1 MSAVISE
8 ETFDDL
14 LHATLEH
21 LIAHGRQI
29 APTKGAALEDTAVLL
44 QLANPRSRLSRS
56 AKRSTIVSCIGELA
70 WYLSGSDDEEA
81 IAYYVPQYRRYA
93 VDGKLLG
100 AYGPRLFGGEGG
112 EQVSRVISLLRSRPD
127 TRQAVIQI
135 FDHDDLARELP
146 DLPCTC
152 TLQFF
157 VRESRL
163 ELVVTMRS
171 NDAFVGLTHDLFAFT
186 MIQELVAASLGLDLG
201 TYSHFVGSLH
211 LYNSDRDR
219 ADAYLDDGWYFGA
232 TASMPPM
239 PVGDPWNSVRA
250 FCEMEAS
257 IRTTPPEQI
266 SVEGID
272 RDYWGDLGRMLAAYR
287 LKRTRP
293 ESIEK
298 LVAAL
303 ADEFF
308 EIYLTDRAFK
318 E

>member
-21 LIAHGRQI
+21 LIAHGRLI

-70 WYLSGSDDEEA
+70 WYLSGSDDEET

-93 VDGKLLG
+93 VGGKLLG

-112 EQVSRVISLLRSRPD
+112 GQVSRVISLLRSRPD

-135 FDHDDLARELP
+135 FHQGDLANDLL

-163 ELVVTMRS
+163 ALVVTMRS

-186 MIQELVAASLGLDLG
+186 MIQELVAVSLGLDLG

-219 ADAYLDDGWYFGA
+219 ADAYLEDGWYFGA

-239 PVGDPWNSVRA
+239 PVGDPWNSVRS
-250 FCEMEAS
+250 FCQMEAS
-257 IRTTPPEQI
+257 IRTTPPDQI
-266 SVEGID
+266 SVDGIG
-272 RDYWGDLGRMLAAYR
+272 RDYWGDLSRMLAAYR

-293 ESIEK
+293 DSLDE

>member
-1 MSAVISE
+1 MSAVIAE

-21 LIAHGRQI
+21 LIAHGRVI
-29 APTKGAALEDTAVLL
+29 TPTKGAALEDTAVLL

-56 AKRSTIVSCIGELA
+56 AKRSTIVSCLGELA
-70 WYLSGSDDEEA
+70 WYLSGSDDEDA

-100 AYGPRLFGGEGG
+100 AYGPRLFGGESGG
-112 EQVSRVISLLRSRPD
+112 QVSRIISLLSSRPD

-135 FDHDDLARELP
+135 FHHDDLASELL

-163 ELVVTMRS
+163 DLVVTMRS

-186 MIQELVAASLGLDLG
+186 MIQELVAASLGLELG

-211 LYNSDRDR
+211 LYSSDRDR
-219 ADAYLDDGWYFGA
+219 ANAYLDDGWYFGA
-232 TASMPPM
+232 TASMPAM
-239 PVGDPWNSVRA
+239 PVGDPWNAVRN
-250 FCEMEAS
+250 FCETEAS
-257 IRTTPPEQI
+257 IRTTPPDQL

-272 RDYWGDLGRMLAAYR
+272 RDYWGDLARMLAAHR

-293 ESIEK
+293 KSLEN
-298 LVAAL
+298 LGATL